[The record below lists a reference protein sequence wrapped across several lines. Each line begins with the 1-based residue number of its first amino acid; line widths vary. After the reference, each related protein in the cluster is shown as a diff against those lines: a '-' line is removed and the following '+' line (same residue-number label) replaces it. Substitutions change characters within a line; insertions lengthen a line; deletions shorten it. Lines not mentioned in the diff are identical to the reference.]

1 MTVNIKELEISKVAL
16 NKQRIQKC
24 EENTE
29 LSGTLKKEINSGNEI
44 QTLSKVN
51 QDERTSL
58 NKLRKI
64 SETVSVN
71 ENYKLICS
79 NQTISCLNE
88 HIKTVTKSKEDLE
101 KKFIQQKDEANK
113 SNAQLNT

>member
-29 LSGTLKKEINSGNEI
+29 LSETLKKEINSGNEI

-79 NQTISCLNE
+79 NQTISCLKGDSE
-88 HIKTVTKSKEDLE
+88 ILQYRRKALKCKLYREMRTSM
-101 KKFIQQKDEANK
+101 
-113 SNAQLNT
+113 